1 MDILHKANPWA
12 GKDCMRDGCLLCRT
26 KRDNNKTNSQD
37 CKKRKCVYE
46 TSCLTCSRRQDEEVE
61 KKYGEMGKKRVEEE
75 KKKLKRY
82 IYIGETNR
90 SMYERG
96 LEHHND
102 NDNQPHA

>member
-1 MDILHKANPWA
+1 M
-12 GKDCMRDGCLLCRT
+12 
-26 KRDNNKTNSQD
+26 
-37 CKKRKCVYE
+37 
-46 TSCLTCSRRQDEEVE
+46 E

-102 NDNQPHA
+102 IKACKTTSHMLRHLLDVHEEESEWDSMNLG